1 MNRALLFAAQL
12 LSASLLCLVLMAC
25 DQQATPA
32 PVQLAP
38 APPAQYLISGGVPSP
53 GPRTLTP
60 GDCVAT
66 VIARNIPSSPGQPMT
81 IVLIRRA
88 PEGKT
93 HQLIQLDARG
103 QLMDEKQNVA
113 LRNGDELVFPG
124 GKTTDPSGNPQ
135 RGPG

>member
-1 MNRALLFAAQL
+1 MNRVLRMIASS
-12 LSASLLCLVLMAC
+12 LSVCLLCLGLMAC
-25 DQQATPA
+25 EQQTPA
-32 PVQLAP
+32 SVQSTP
-38 APPAQYLISGGVPSP
+38 APPAEYLISGGVSNP
-53 GPRTLTP
+53 GPRTLAS

-66 VIARNIPSSPGQPMT
+66 VIARNIPPSPGQPMT

-93 HQLIQLDARG
+93 RQLIQLDARG
-103 QLMDEKQNVA
+103 QLMDQKQNVA

-124 GKTTDPSGNPQ
+124 GKTTDPTGNPQ